1 MNDFIASINGAKWNV
16 KVLNN
21 NELLFD
27 EKKYNYELIPVCNN
41 SFFLKLNNEVFE
53 LISEK
58 LNNDTF
64 KILLKGNYFD
74 VTVRTALQE
83 KAFKL
88 LENSAVSQHHHM
100 DVKAPMPGLIL
111 KIRKKAGETV
121 EQGESLIILEAMKME
136 NDLKAPASG
145 IIKSILVSEGSA
157 VEKGVV
163 LFSIE

>member
-1 MNDFIASINGAKWNV
+1 
-16 KVLNN
+16 
-21 NELLFD
+21 
-27 EKKYNYELIPVCNN
+27 
-41 SFFLKLNNEVFE
+41 
-53 LISEK
+53 
-58 LNNDTF
+58 
-64 KILLKGNYFD
+64 
-74 VTVRTALQE
+74 
-83 KAFKL
+83 
-88 LENSAVSQHHHM
+88 M